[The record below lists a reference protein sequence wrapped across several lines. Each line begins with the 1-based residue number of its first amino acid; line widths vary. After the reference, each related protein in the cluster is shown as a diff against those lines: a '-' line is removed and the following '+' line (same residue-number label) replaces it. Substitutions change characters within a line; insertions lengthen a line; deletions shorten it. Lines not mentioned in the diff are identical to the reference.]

1 VFSQNDIG
9 LVIRIARTFYTY
21 IMASKTRVLY
31 IGMTNDLF
39 RRVWEHKRHLLKGFT
54 KRFNVT
60 RLVWYDETDDVTA
73 AIELEKGLKG
83 WLRKKK
89 VALIEE
95 NNPNWLDLAAEW
107 YE

>member
-1 VFSQNDIG
+1 MGPG
-9 LVIRIARTFYTY
+9 L
-21 IMASKTRVLY
+21 SL
-31 IGMTNDLF
+31 
-39 RRVWEHKRHLLKGFT
+39 GFIPLI
-54 KRFNVT
+54 VT

-73 AIELEKGLKG
+73 AIELEKCLKG